1 MKGFGFWAL
10 ALLSIW
16 IILGFHQATSGRF
29 TLVGVAPDFPLVL
42 LSCLALFVTRIE
54 GAIIGFIIGIGT
66 GAVVGANLTQYAVSR
81 TITGFL
87 DSWSR
92 GLGLDS
98 NFLTAAVNGF
108 LVTLIAQIVQMFL
121 APPSGIAG
129 FLGATI
135 ATALVNG
142 VLAVPV
148 FALLRRI
155 LGSPSS

>member
-1 MKGFGFWAL
+1 MKGIGYWAL
-10 ALLSIW
+10 AVVSIW
-16 IILGFHQATSGRF
+16 ISLGIHQATAGR
-29 TLVGVAPDFPLVL
+29 LVIFGVAPDFPLVL
-42 LSCLALFVTRIE
+42 LACLSLFVSRLE
-54 GAIIGFIIGIGT
+54 GAVIGFLIGVGT
-66 GAVVGANLTQYAVSR
+66 GAVVGANLTQYTISR
-81 TITGFL
+81 TISGFL

-98 NFLTAAVNGF
+98 NYLTAAVNGF
-108 LVTLIAQIVQMFL
+108 LVTTFAQVIQMFL

-148 FALLRRI
+148 FALFRRI
-155 LGSPSS
+155 LGSPSD